1 MRDIINASIEGLVER
16 KDREYLERS
25 RVGHEMKD
33 SVLPGLTVMANDKN
47 NESCRALTQALFES
61 GFLTLSERDFN
72 LGQMF
77 GYIYGVKMHESVS
90 AFLTLFDK
98 LVLGGHT
105 KFDRS
110 SMFNPSGDN
119 YYCAMQ
125 FQVKPSEDDN
135 WVRKF
140 TSTQLKMSD
149 SVDDFRTDIFRKV
162 IVMEHQ
168 SPMYAVVLDYSIFTG
183 NPKEMYFVR
192 LKENYNDPDVLSN
205 LIEAEFNFDDSKVSN
220 KYSAHL
226 EHSTVCKIISK
237 LNVEQ
242 MFCEPVYYPQLI
254 DSILFRLNSA
264 NDSMSLAT

>member
-1 MRDIINASIEGLVER
+1 MRNIINASIESLLS
-16 KDREYLERS
+16 REDEDYVERS
-25 RVGHEMKD
+25 RFGHEMKD

-77 GYIYGVKMHESVS
+77 GYIYGVKMHESVA
-90 AFLTLFDK
+90 AFLSLFDK
-98 LVLGGHT
+98 LVTGGHT
-105 KFDRS
+105 KVDRQT
-110 SMFNPSGDN
+110 MYNPSGDN

-135 WVRKF
+135 WVRNF
-140 TSTQLKMSD
+140 TSTHLKMSD
-149 SVDDFRTDIFRKV
+149 AVDDFRMDIFRKV

-168 SPMYAVVLDYSIFTG
+168 SPMYAVVLDHSIYTG
-183 NPKEMYFVR
+183 DPKEMYFVR
-192 LKENYNDPDVLSN
+192 LKENYNDPDALQD
-205 LIEAEFNFDDSKVSN
+205 LIEAEFNFDDSKVNN

-226 EHSTVCKIISK
+226 DHTTVCKIISK

-264 NDSMSLAT
+264 NDSMSMAT

>member
-1 MRDIINASIEGLVER
+1 MRDIINASIESLVQR
-16 KDREYLERS
+16 DDKEYVERS
-25 RVGHEMKD
+25 RIGHQMKD
-33 SVLPGLTVMANDKN
+33 SVLQGLTVMANDKN

-205 LIEAEFNFDDSKVSN
+205 LIEVEFNFDDSKVSN

-226 EHSTVCKIISK
+226 DHSTVCKIISK

-264 NDSMSLAT
+264 NDSISEDT